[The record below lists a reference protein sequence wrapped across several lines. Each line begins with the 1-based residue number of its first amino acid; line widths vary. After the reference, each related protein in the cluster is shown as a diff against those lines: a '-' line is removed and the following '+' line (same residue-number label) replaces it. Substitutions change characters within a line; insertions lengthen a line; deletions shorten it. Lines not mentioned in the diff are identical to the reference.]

1 MALAVP
7 AEQKQA
13 AVAAVLAGEDVEVV
27 AKGALRL

>member
-13 AVAAVLAGEDVEVV
+13 AVAAVLAGEDV